1 MKQVLRVLVIV
12 VLVVSAAAAQTF
24 RGEITGTVSDASGAA
39 VAGAEVKAVQTG
51 TGLER
56 TAVTDDSGNYTLPEL
71 PLGEYTVTVT
81 KQGFRTHTTRAVT
94 VSVGAAPRVNA
105 QLAPGEVREAIEV
118 TADPP
123 LIDTQQNVLGGTI
136 AEKEV
141 KELPINGR
149 DYIKTLYMHAGS
161 AGDPSG
167 VTDSPG
173 SFGLFSINGNRGRSN
188 NYLLD
193 GTDMNDGYR
202 NLPAINEAGVFGTPA
217 TILPLDALAEIP
229 VMNSV
234 SAEFGRN
241 SGGIVNIVT
250 KSGTNQFHGSVYG
263 YFRADALD
271 ARNYFNTT
279 DQPQNSFSNKQ
290 FGGSLGGPIVKEKTF
305 FFFSYEGQREDGSL
319 SSLATVPSAAQIAFY
334 GGATNPVIASLLA
347 LDPWG
352 TLPAT
357 GVDNCATVAGE
368 DPLAGTCSANITSP
382 IPFDNRV
389 DSLIFKI
396 DQHIGKHLLTGRY
409 FFGDSDQLFPLAL
422 QIGGSAGVV
431 PGYNTVTPT
440 TVNVLSLSYTH
451 IWSPRVLMEIRG
463 GWNRFNEDFLPQDS
477 AFDPNSIGL
486 ATVSDPRD
494 FGLPTIRV
502 SGMSPLGANPSTPRG
517 RIDQN
522 YQLIGNFSYSTGRH
536 DWKWGYEWRRTTIDQ
551 FFDAGYRGVLAFAS
565 IADDPVTIPNEY
577 QSPLQTFLSGIIT
590 GFSRQARGDSRRNT
604 HQNNHSF
611 YVQDS
616 WKLHPRFTL
625 NYGLRW
631 DYYGVIGEDN
641 DLWSIIDPSV
651 AGGGLMQTSQLYPKD
666 LNNWA
671 PRLSFAWDVFGSGK
685 TVVRGGW
692 GVYYDA
698 FSHDFF
704 IGQLPWNTFNPG
716 PAYNAFGASPVEFAY
731 IFGGDNPVIA
741 AGANPFEDPLAPNPT
756 FYCPTYFPCDVF
768 TVDQNIRTPY
778 IQNFNLNIEQQ
789 LTSHMALQVTYAG
802 SAGRKLFRYR
812 DINQAIYNPIGDS
825 QTFPFP
831 NFGYTNSFESTASS
845 SYSGLQ
851 VSLAIQNWKGLNSR
865 VNYTWSHAID
875 NASDGQDYVVNATQP
890 DNSFNPSG
898 ERANANFDTRHRFVW
913 YWTYEFPKTQTMP
926 WLLSGWAMDGVL
938 TLASGQPYNV
948 NWLFEDDYNGT
959 FEFFGRPD
967 VVGDPF
973 AGAGG
978 LNLLNLGAFAV
989 PCTYDNLTGTCF
1001 VDGLGNGDRHFGN
1014 LGRNAFVGPNFR
1026 NFDFSLVKNTK
1037 LSERVNLQLR
1047 ADFFNIFNHPNF
1059 ANPVLP
1065 NFGIDFL
1072 QNGGVFVDT
1081 GTPGDDIGEL
1091 RGTGFLRPTA
1101 TPDVGIGNPFLGG
1114 GGPRNVQFGVKLSF

>member
-1 MKQVLRVLVIV
+1 
-12 VLVVSAAAAQTF
+12 
-24 RGEITGTVSDASGAA
+24 
-39 VAGAEVKAVQTG
+39 
-51 TGLER
+51 
-56 TAVTDDSGNYTLPEL
+56 
-71 PLGEYTVTVT
+71 VTVT
-81 KQGFRTHTTRAVT
+81 AEQPLVETT
-94 VSVGAAPRVNA
+94 S
-105 QLAPGEVREAIEV
+105 
-118 TADPP
+118 
-123 LIDTQQNVLGGTI
+123 NVLGGTVTA
-136 AEKEV
+136 AEIQS
-141 KELPINGR
+141 LPVNGR
-149 DYIKTLYMHAGS
+149 DFTKLLVLVPGAT
-161 AGDPSG
+161 GDPSG
-167 VTDSPG
+167 ATDSPG
-173 SFGLFSINGNRGRSN
+173 SFGLFSANGNRGRSN

-229 VMNSV
+229 VMNMV
-234 SAEFGRN
+234 EAEYGRN
-241 SGGIVNIVT
+241 AGAIVNIVT
-250 KSGTNQFHGSVYG
+250 KSGTNTWHGSAYG
-263 YFRADALD
+263 YFRSDAFD
-271 ARNYFNTT
+271 ARNYFNTA

-290 FGGSLGGPIVKEKTF
+290 FGGSLGGPIVKDKTF
-305 FFFSYEGQREDGSL
+305 FFTSYEGQREEGSL
-319 SSLATVPSAAQIAFY
+319 SSLATVPSQAQVAFY
-334 GGATNPVIASLLA
+334 GGPTNPVIAALLA
-347 LDPWG
+347 MDPWG

-357 GVDNCATVAGE
+357 GADNCVGLE

-382 IPFDNRV
+382 IPFENRV

-396 DQHIGKHLLTGRY
+396 DQHLGKHLLTGRY

-422 QIGGSAGVV
+422 QMGGSAGPV

-440 TVNVLSLSYTH
+440 TVHVLSLSYTH
-451 IWSPRVLMEIRG
+451 VWTPRLLMEIRG
-463 GWNRFNEDFLPQDS
+463 GWNRFNEDFLPEDQ

-494 FGLPTIRV
+494 FGLPLMRV
-502 SGMSPLGANPSTPRG
+502 SGFSPLGANGSTPRG

-522 YQLIGNFSYSTGRH
+522 YQLNGNFAYSTGRH
-536 DWKWGYEWRRTTIDQ
+536 NWKWGYEWRRTTIEQ
-551 FFDAGYRGVLAFAS
+551 FFDAGYRGVLAFGALP
-565 IADDPVTIPNEY
+565 D
-577 QSPLQTFLSGIIT
+577 FLSGTIT
-590 GFSRQARGDSRRNT
+590 SFSRQARGDSLRNT
-604 HQNNHSF
+604 HQNNHAF
-611 YVQDS
+611 YFQDS

-651 AGGGLMQTSQLYPKD
+651 PGGGLMPTSELYPKD
-666 LNNWA
+666 LNNFA
-671 PRLSFAWDVFGSGK
+671 PRLSFAWDLFGSGK
-685 TVVRGGW
+685 TVVRAGW

-704 IGQLPWNTFNPG
+704 IGQLPWNSFNPG
-716 PAYNAFGASPVEFAY
+716 PAYNNAGASPVQFAF

-741 AGANPFEDPLAPNPT
+741 PGANPFEDPLAPNPT
-756 FYCPTYFPCDVF
+756 FYCPVYFPCDVF

-778 IQNFNLNIEQQ
+778 VQNFNLNIEQQ
-789 LTSHMALQVTYAG
+789 LGPNVALQVSYAG

-812 DINQAIYNPIGDS
+812 DINQAIYDPIGDS

-845 SYSGLQ
+845 SYNGLQ
-851 VSLAIQNWKGLNSR
+851 VSLAVQNWHGLNSR
-865 VNYTWSHAID
+865 VNYTWSHSID

-890 DNSFNPSG
+890 DNSFNPG
-898 ERANANFDTRHRFVW
+898 RERANSNFDTRHRFVW
-913 YWTYEFPKTQTMP
+913 YSTYEFPKTQTMP
-926 WLLSGWAMDGVL
+926 WLLSGWAIDGVV

-967 VVGDPF
+967 VVGDPY
-973 AGAGG
+973 AGTGG

-989 PCTYDNLTGTCF
+989 PCTYDNVTGTCF

-1014 LGRNAFVGPNFR
+1014 LGRNAFVGPNYH
-1026 NFDFSLVKNTK
+1026 NFDFSVVKNTK
-1037 LSERVNLQLR
+1037 LGERANLQLR
-1047 ADFFNIFNHPNF
+1047 VDFFNVLNHPNF

-1072 QNGGVFVDT
+1072 ANGGTFVDT
-1081 GTPGDDIGEL
+1081 GTLGDNIGEL
-1091 RGTGFLRPTA
+1091 RGTGFLQPTA

-1114 GGPRNVQFGVKLSF
+1114 GGSRNIQFGVKLSF